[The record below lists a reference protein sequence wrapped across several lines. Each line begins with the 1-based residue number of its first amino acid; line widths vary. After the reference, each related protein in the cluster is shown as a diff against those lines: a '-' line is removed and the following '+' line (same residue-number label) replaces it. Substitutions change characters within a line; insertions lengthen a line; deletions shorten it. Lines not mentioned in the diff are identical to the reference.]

1 MMSLHRSLVTLFLST
16 LGAGA
21 LAAAPAVP
29 AAPAAAKPATPAAA
43 PTAAP
48 AAALAA
54 KTIRVLV
61 AADQESVLASQMAG
75 RLDLVNVK
83 LGSTIA
89 AGQVLLK
96 FNCDE
101 QDAHLKMAN
110 AEFYSAQQTYES
122 KVKLQAMQSVAEID
136 VQQSAALAQKA
147 KAQIQLYQAQL
158 RQCTIV
164 APFAGRV
171 TRLLAKQYASV
182 NIGQPLIEIVNDRKL
197 KVQLNVPSLWLSWL
211 KVGQPFSLK
220 IDETGNAYN
229 AKVQRINGRVDAVSQ
244 SIEIEGE
251 VTGNTANLLPG
262 MSGVASF
269 PAAAR

>member
-1 MMSLHRSLVTLFLST
+1 MRLPYHCT
-16 LGAGA
+16 LGGAAAVLAILLSAGA
-21 LAAAPAVP
+21 QAAPV
-29 AAPAAAKPATPAAA
+29 AAAKPAPAD
-43 PTAAP
+43 TN
-48 AAALAA
+48 

-75 RLDLVNVK
+75 RIDQVSVK
-83 LGSTIA
+83 LGSTIK
-89 AGQVLLK
+89 AGQVLLR

-110 AEFYSAQQTYES
+110 AEFYGAQQTYES
-122 KVKLQAMQSVAEID
+122 KVKLQSMQSVAEID
-136 VQQSAALAQKA
+136 VQQAGAAAQKS

-211 KVGQPFSLK
+211 KPGQPFTLQ
-220 IDETGNAYN
+220 IDETGKAYE

-251 VTGNTANLLPG
+251 VLGNPDNLLPG

-269 PAAAR
+269 APPKR

>member
-1 MMSLHRSLVTLFLST
+1 MRSMTLMRSVVGSAAALLV
-16 LGAGA
+16 AGA
-21 LAAAPAVP
+21 VAAQAATPAATPAKAAAPAQP
-29 AAPAAAKPATPAAA
+29 AAS
-43 PTAAP
+43 
-48 AAALAA
+48 

-75 RLDLVNVK
+75 RIDQLNVR
-83 LGSTIA
+83 LGSPIK
-89 AGQVLLK
+89 AGQVLIR
-96 FNCDE
+96 FNCEE

-110 AEFYSAQQTYES
+110 SDFYSAQQTYES
-122 KVKLQAMQSVAEID
+122 KVKLQSMQSVAEID
-136 VQQSAALAQKA
+136 VQQAGAAAQKA

-158 RQCTIV
+158 KQCNIV
-164 APFAGRV
+164 APFAGTV

-211 KVGQPFSLK
+211 KAGQPFSVQ
-220 IDETGNAYN
+220 IDETGKAYQ
-229 AKVQRINGRVDAVSQ
+229 AKVARINGRVDAVSQ

-251 VTGNTANLLPG
+251 VIGNTANLLPG

-269 PAAAR
+269 AAPR

>member
-16 LGAGA
+16 LGASA

-29 AAPAAAKPATPAAA
+29 AVPAAAKPAAAPAVAPAAA
-43 PTAAP
+43 P
-48 AAALAA
+48 AA

-75 RLDLVNVK
+75 RIDLVNVK
-83 LGSTIA
+83 LGSTIT

>member
-1 MMSLHRSLVTLFLST
+1 MMSLHRSLVTLFLSS
-16 LGAGA
+16 LGTVA
-21 LAAAPAVP
+21 LAATP
-29 AAPAAAKPATPAAA
+29 AAPAPAAVAAAKPA
-43 PTAAP
+43 AAP
-48 AAALAA
+48 AAVG

-75 RLDLVNVK
+75 RIDLVNVK

-110 AEFYSAQQTYES
+110 AEFYGAQQTYES

-136 VQQSAALAQKA
+136 VQQAAALAQKS

-171 TRLLAKQYASV
+171 TRLLARQYASV
-182 NIGQPLIEIVNDRKL
+182 NIGQPLLEIVNDRKL

-220 IDETGNAYN
+220 IDETGSSYN

-269 PAAAR
+269 PAAIR

>member
-1 MMSLHRSLVTLFLST
+1 MRLIVTT
-16 LGAGA
+16 LGSAVALFCTGA
-21 LAAAPAVP
+21 LAAPAAVP
-29 AAPAAAKPATPAAA
+29 AAAPAAA
-43 PTAAP
+43 AAP
-48 AAALAA
+48 AN

-75 RLDLVNVK
+75 RIDQVNVR
-83 LGSTIA
+83 LGSPIK
-89 AGQVLLK
+89 AGQVLLR

-110 AEFYSAQQTYES
+110 AEFYGAQQTYES
-122 KVKLQAMQSVAEID
+122 KVKLQSMQSVAEID
-136 VQQSAALAQKA
+136 VQQAGAAAQKS

-158 RQCTIV
+158 KQCTIT
-164 APFAGRV
+164 APFSGTV

-182 NIGQPLIEIVNDRKL
+182 NIGQPLLEIVNDRKL

-211 KVGQPFSLK
+211 KPGQPFTVQ
-220 IDETGNAYN
+220 IDETGKAYE

-244 SIEIEGE
+244 SIEIEGD
-251 VTGNTANLLPG
+251 VLGNTANLLPG

-269 PAAAR
+269 NAPKR

>member
-29 AAPAAAKPATPAAA
+29 AAPAAAAKPGAA

-75 RLDLVNVK
+75 RIDLVNVK
-83 LGSTIA
+83 LGSTFT

-158 RQCTIV
+158 RQRSEER
-164 APFAGRV
+164 RV
-171 TRLLAKQYASV
+171 GKECPV
-182 NIGQPLIEIVNDRKL
+182 
-197 KVQLNVPSLWLSWL
+197 
-211 KVGQPFSLK
+211 
-220 IDETGNAYN
+220 
-229 AKVQRINGRVDAVSQ
+229 
-244 SIEIEGE
+244 
-251 VTGNTANLLPG
+251 
-262 MSGVASF
+262 
-269 PAAAR
+269 

>member
-1 MMSLHRSLVTLFLST
+1 MRLLYRCTLGGAAAVLST
-16 LGAGA
+16 LLSAGA
-21 LAAAPAVP
+21 LAAAPV
-29 AAPAAAKPATPAAA
+29 APAKAA
-43 PTAAP
+43 PTEAN
-48 AAALAA
+48 

-75 RLDLVNVK
+75 RIEQISVK
-83 LGSTIA
+83 LGSTIK
-89 AGQVLLK
+89 AGQVLLR

-110 AEFYSAQQTYES
+110 AEFYGAQQTYES
-122 KVKLQAMQSVAEID
+122 KVKLQSMQSVAEID
-136 VQQSAALAQKA
+136 VQQAGAAAQRS

-158 RQCTIV
+158 RQCNIV

-211 KVGQPFSLK
+211 KPGQPFTLR
-220 IDETGNAYN
+220 IDETGKAYE

-251 VTGNTANLLPG
+251 VLGDPDNLLPG

-269 PAAAR
+269 APTKR